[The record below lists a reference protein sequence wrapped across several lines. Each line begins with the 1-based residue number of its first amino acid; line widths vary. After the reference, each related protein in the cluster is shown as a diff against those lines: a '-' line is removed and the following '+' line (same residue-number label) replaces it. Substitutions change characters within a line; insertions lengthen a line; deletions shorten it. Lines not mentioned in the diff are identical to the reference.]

1 LDCWKSLDVSAG
13 LRKTLIATAAVAIAV
28 FAWSAS
34 RQRSEQDSVT
44 RSAYIEA
51 KQCEACHAG
60 IHDSYQHV
68 AMARSFAVVQKA
80 SQIEDYDREN
90 HFCHAPSG
98 RHYEVF
104 RRDGH
109 IFQRRYEL
117 DSQGNQANAFE
128 QEATYAIGSGNHA
141 RSFLHRSSSGELTEL
156 PVTWYTQEGRW
167 GMSPGYDNPTP
178 PDFTRLADES
188 CLFCHNGYPAADG
201 SLAEGIDCQR
211 CHGPG
216 SRHVQLASGGKAP
229 KQEIR
234 SAIVNPARLSLEL
247 QMDVCMQCHLET
259 TSAELPGMIRRFERE
274 PYSFRPGEKL
284 GAYMVHFDQPAA
296 AGRQDK
302 FEIVS
307 QAYRLRQSM
316 CFRKSQGRLTCTGCH
331 DPHHAPR
338 GEAAVAQYRSR
349 CLACHASV
357 AGASHANASEADC
370 VSCHMPRRRTED
382 AVHVVMTDHLISR
395 NRPVQDVNKPLA
407 ERNESYRGPL
417 VVYYPEDL
425 ADKDRAVYLG
435 VASITSSTYRRDGIS
450 LLEHAVQRGIPAK
463 AMAVLGEGYLADG
476 SVQQAIDAL
485 SQAVA
490 KDPSLRKARYHLGQA
505 LEAAGRMH
513 EARSEYVTAIRTA
526 AQFPEAH
533 FALANLL
540 VKTGVPAEA
549 VQHYQAAIRARP
561 VYTEAHGNLANLY
574 ADQGRLDEARNQL
587 EDALRVNPAFAEGH
601 TNLAR
606 LLAAQQQLPK
616 ALEHARRA
624 VALDSHNAEAAYNFA
639 RLLQE
644 TGARDAAIA
653 EYRRTLRIKPDL
665 VEAHLSLGQ
674 ALGDAGLLDVAIV
687 EFREVLRIRPS
698 HAEARRNLDMALEMK
713 GHGGR

>member
-1 LDCWKSLDVSAG
+1 
-13 LRKTLIATAAVAIAV
+13 LIAATAVAIAM

-34 RQRSEQDSVT
+34 RQHSEQDSAT
-44 RSAYIEA
+44 RSAYIDA
-51 KQCEACHAG
+51 KQCEACHAA
-60 IHDSYQHV
+60 IHDKYQHV
-68 AMARSFAVVQKA
+68 AMARSFARAQNA
-80 SQIEDYDREN
+80 SRIEDYDRNN
-90 HFCHAPSG
+90 HFYHAPSG

-104 RRDGH
+104 RRHGH

-117 DSQGNQANAFE
+117 DSQGNQSNAFE
-128 QEATYAIGSGNHA
+128 QEATYAIGSGSHA

-188 CLFCHNGYPAADG
+188 CLFCHNGYPAAG
-201 SLAEGIDCQR
+201 AALAEGIDCQR

-216 SRHVQLASGGKAP
+216 SRHVQLASGGNAP

-234 SAIVNPARLSLEL
+234 SAIVNPTRLSPEL

-296 AGRQDK
+296 AGRQGK

-316 CFRKSQGRLTCTGCH
+316 CFRKSQGRLTCVSCH

-357 AGASHANASEADC
+357 AGANHANAGEADC

-395 NRPVQDVNKPLA
+395 SPPVHDVDKLLA

-425 ADKDRAVYLG
+425 ADKERALYLG
-435 VASITSSTYRRDGIS
+435 VASITGSADRRGGIS
-450 LLEHAVQRGIPAK
+450 LLEHTVQSGIPAK
-463 AMAVLGEGYLADG
+463 AMAVLGEGYLAEG
-476 SVQQAIDAL
+476 SVQQAIDAF
-485 SQAVA
+485 SQAAA
-490 KDPSLRKARYHLGQA
+490 KDPSLAKARYHLGQA
-505 LEAAGRMH
+505 LEAAGRMQ
-513 EARSEYVTAIRTA
+513 EARSEYEAAIRTA
-526 AQFPEAH
+526 VRFPEAH

-540 VKTGVPAEA
+540 AKTGAPSEA
-549 VQHYQAAIRARP
+549 IQHYQEAIQARP
-561 VYTEAHGNLANLY
+561 VYTAAHSNLANLY
-574 ADQGRLDEARNQL
+574 ADQGRLDKARDQL
-587 EDALRVNPAFAEGH
+587 EEALRVDPAFAEAH
-601 TNLAR
+601 NNLAR
-606 LLAAQQQLPK
+606 VLAAQQQLSK

-624 VALDSHNAEAAYNFA
+624 VALNSHNAEAAYNFA

-653 EYRRTLRIKPDL
+653 EYRRTLEIKPDL

-674 ALGDAGLLDVAIV
+674 ALGDAGRLDAAIV
-687 EFREVLRIRPS
+687 EFREVLRLRPGQ
-698 HAEARRNLDMALEMK
+698 AEAQRNLDMALEMK
-713 GHGGR
+713 GHSGH

>member
-1 LDCWKSLDVSAG
+1 
-13 LRKTLIATAAVAIAV
+13 LIATTAVAIAI
-28 FAWSAS
+28 FAWRAN
-34 RQRSEQDSVT
+34 RQHSEQDFAA
-44 RSAYIEA
+44 RSAYIDA
-51 KQCEACHAG
+51 KQCQACHAAT
-60 IHDSYQHV
+60 HDSYRHV
-68 AMARSFAVVQKA
+68 AMARSFARAENA
-80 SQIEDYDREN
+80 SRIEDYDRDN
-90 HFCHAPSG
+90 HFYHAPSG

-117 DSQGNQANAFE
+117 DSEGNQVNAFE
-128 QEATYAIGSGNHA
+128 QEATYAMGSGNHA
-141 RSFLHRSSSGELTEL
+141 RSFLHRSSNGELTEL

-201 SLAEGIDCQR
+201 SLIDGIDCQR

-234 SAIVNPARLSLEL
+234 SAIVNPARLSPEL

-284 GAYMVHFDQPAA
+284 GAYTVHFDQPAA
-296 AGRQDK
+296 AGRQSK
-302 FEIVS
+302 FEIVG

-316 CFRKSQGRLTCTGCH
+316 CFLKSQGQLTCTSCH

-338 GEAAVAQYRSR
+338 GAAAVAQYRAR

-357 AGASHANASEADC
+357 AGAKHVNASEANC

-382 AVHVVMTDHLISR
+382 AVHVVMTDHLIAR
-395 NRPVQDVNKPLA
+395 YPPDQDANKPLA
-407 ERNESYRGPL
+407 ERTDSYRGPL

-425 ADKDRAVYLG
+425 AERDRAVYLG
-435 VASITSSTYRRDGIS
+435 VASITSSADRRAGIS
-450 LLEHAVQRGIPAK
+450 LLEHTVPSSVPAK
-463 AMAVLGEGYLADG
+463 AMAVLGEGYLAEG
-476 SVQQAIDAL
+476 SVQKAIDTL
-485 SQAVA
+485 SQATA
-490 KDPSLRKARYHLGQA
+490 KNPSLVKARYHLGQA
-505 LEAAGRMH
+505 LEAAGRTR
-513 EARSEYVTAIRTA
+513 EARSEYETAIRTA
-526 AQFPEAH
+526 ARFPEAH

-540 VKTGVPAEA
+540 VKAGAPAEA
-549 VQHYQAAIRARP
+549 IQHYQAAIQARP

-574 ADQGRLDEARNQL
+574 ADQGRLDQAGNQL
-587 EDALRVNPAFAEGH
+587 EEALRVNPAFAEAH

-606 LLAAQQQLPK
+606 VLAAQQQLPK

-653 EYRRTLRIKPDL
+653 EYRRTLQIKPDL

-674 ALGDAGLLDVAIV
+674 ALGDAGRLDAAIV
-687 EFREVLRIRPS
+687 EFREVLRLRPNQ
-698 HAEARRNLDMALEMK
+698 AEARRNLDMALEMK